1 LDDSADQASD
11 SDFIKDFENKEEI
24 KRLEKHLQKIPVKQR
39 EVFIFRA
46 IDGLS
51 YEEISEIT
59 GKSVGGLKSNY
70 FHALKKITAMMQN
83 E

>member
-1 LDDSADQASD
+1 MV
-11 SDFIKDFENKEEI
+11 KDLENREEI
-24 KRLEKHLQKIPVKQR
+24 ERLEKHLQNIPAKQR
-39 EVFIFRA
+39 EVFILRA
-46 IDGLS
+46 IDGLT

-70 FHALKKITAMMQN
+70 FHALKKITEKMKN